1 MLNYE
6 ICYTDRRGALVGK
19 ISAECASRTHAAVLA
34 HAMKFRKWL
43 GVEVWDGERL
53 IYERPTP
60 SLVQSIPALAFARR
74 TVSQPGAA
82 MSER

>member
-19 ISAECASRTHAAVLA
+19 ISAECASRRHAAILA

-43 GVEVWDGERL
+43 GVEVWEGEWL

-60 SLVQSIPALAFARR
+60 TGVQSIPALPLRHRPLRNF
-74 TVSQPGAA
+74 T
-82 MSER
+82 

>member
-34 HAMKFRKWL
+34 HAMKFREWL
-43 GVEVWDGERL
+43 SVEVWEGERL

-60 SLVQSIPALAFARR
+60 CGSTVRPVACARSSSRFAMR
-74 TVSQPGAA
+74 
-82 MSER
+82 EC

>member
-19 ISAECASRTHAAVLA
+19 ISTDCANRTHAAVLA

-43 GVEVWDGERL
+43 GVEVWEGEKL

-60 SLVQSIPALAFARR
+60 VALQSVPALAR
-74 TVSQPGAA
+74 TRGDPAQLRAGVQ
-82 MSER
+82 E